1 MAEMMGYP
9 DWYVS
14 KLQELQEQDPEFAK
28 EYEIAMQPVLE
39 RLASTQEMATS
50 VEDIDTPTMA
60 EEPTSF
66 LQKLSDPTVL
76 QAIGVGGKA
85 IADARSIGKAN
96 KRMRRSQARSNL
108 INALSKRGG
117 ARAAQQAPEPT
128 IASGLFGA
136 LSNLGTGLERKDLL
150 QEKRRQQSRA
160 EKLAEQKEAE
170 ARKLANEELARRE
183 EEKLYKRG
191 RDILKDLQE
200 KQSQITEETIREE
213 EREKETADKESEKRS
228 GIVETYANFL
238 LEVGNTSDN
247 YTKSFEEIL
256 DLNPDIATFYE
267 NATLDEKKKLQ
278 TALLEGQNKIAEKAF
293 TRDEEQQ
300 ESIQEEIF
308 KSLKDYTKSAVAN
321 YSTFNQLMAAD
332 PERQNQYN
340 SLPDSYKFI
349 LKNEFAGER
358 ILLGDDKKYTAN
370 EIEIQV
376 NLMKDAWDE
385 VQKTPDPKQFLAR
398 LAVEGGDVTDQPGP
412 IKQFFFPKAS
422 VYRNLRNSLSLPVAS
437 SFNDGKPTDK
447 DYDITLLLF
456 PKLNDND
463 EVANAQW
470 EAIYELIR
478 LKKEAESR
486 GFTQTANTDFLSAGV
501 IKNPGTKDVKIDFD
515 VANTFFN
522 KNSATD
528 KTRTE
533 DKPKLRFDPGA
544 IK

>member
-117 ARAAQQAPEPT
+117 ARAAQQAAEPT

-160 EKLAEQKEAE
+160 EKLAAQKEAE
-170 ARKLANEELARRE
+170 ARKLADEELARRE
-183 EEKLYKRG
+183 EERSYKRG
-191 RDILKDLQE
+191 RDTLKDLQE
-200 KQSQITEETIREE
+200 RQSRITEETTRKE

-228 GIVETYANFL
+228 GRVETYANFL

-256 DLNPDIATFYE
+256 DLNPDVATFYE

-278 TALLEGQNKIAEKAF
+278 TAFLKGQNEIAEKAF
-293 TRDEEQQ
+293 TRDEKQ
-300 ESIQEEIF
+300 QEEIF

-332 PERQNQYN
+332 QERQDQYN
-340 SLPDSYKFI
+340 SLSDTYKFT
-349 LKNEFAGER
+349 LRNEFDSER
-358 ILLGDDKKYTAN
+358 ISLGDDKKWTAN

-385 VQKTPDPKQFLAR
+385 VQKTPDLKQFLAR
-398 LAVEGGDVTDQPGP
+398 IAIEGGDVTDQPGV
-412 IKQFFFPKAS
+412 IKQSFFPKAA

-456 PKLNDND
+456 PKLNDSD

-486 GFTQTANTDFLSAGV
+486 GFTQAANTDFLSAGV

-522 KNSATD
+522 KNSATNE
-528 KTRTE
+528 TRTE
-533 DKPKLRFDPGA
+533 NKPKLRFDSGA
-544 IK
+544 KE

>member
-117 ARAAQQAPEPT
+117 ARAAQQAAEPT

-160 EKLAEQKEAE
+160 EKLAAQKEAE

-183 EEKLYKRG
+183 EERSYKRG
-191 RDILKDLQE
+191 RDILKDLRE
-200 KQSQITEETIREE
+200 RQSQITEETIREE

-256 DLNPDIATFYE
+256 DLNPDVATFYE

-278 TALLEGQNKIAEKAF
+278 TALLEGQNKIAEKTF
-293 TRDEEQQ
+293 TRDE
-300 ESIQEEIF
+300 
-308 KSLKDYTKSAVAN
+308 KH
-321 YSTFNQLMAAD
+321 
-332 PERQNQYN
+332 PR
-340 SLPDSYKFI
+340 
-349 LKNEFAGER
+349 
-358 ILLGDDKKYTAN
+358 
-370 EIEIQV
+370 
-376 NLMKDAWDE
+376 
-385 VQKTPDPKQFLAR
+385 
-398 LAVEGGDVTDQPGP
+398 
-412 IKQFFFPKAS
+412 
-422 VYRNLRNSLSLPVAS
+422 RN
-437 SFNDGKPTDK
+437 F
-447 DYDITLLLF
+447 
-456 PKLNDND
+456 
-463 EVANAQW
+463 
-470 EAIYELIR
+470 
-478 LKKEAESR
+478 
-486 GFTQTANTDFLSAGV
+486 
-501 IKNPGTKDVKIDFD
+501 
-515 VANTFFN
+515 
-522 KNSATD
+522 
-528 KTRTE
+528 
-533 DKPKLRFDPGA
+533 
-544 IK
+544 

>member
-1 MAEMMGYP
+1 MGYP

-117 ARAAQQAPEPT
+117 ARAAQQAAEPT

-160 EKLAEQKEAE
+160 EKLAAQKEAE
-170 ARKLANEELARRE
+170 ARKLADEELARRE
-183 EEKLYKRG
+183 EERSYKRG
-191 RDILKDLQE
+191 RDTLKDLQE
-200 KQSQITEETIREE
+200 RQSQITEKTIREQ
-213 EREKETADKESEKRS
+213 EREKETADEESEERS
-228 GIVETYANFL
+228 ETVETYENFL

-256 DLNPDIATFYE
+256 DLNPDVATLYE

-278 TALLEGQNKIAEKAF
+278 TAFIKGQNKIAEKTF
-293 TRDEEQQ
+293 TRDEKQREN
-300 ESIQEEIF
+300 IQEEIF
-308 KSLKDYTKSAVAN
+308 ESLKDYTKAAVTK
-321 YSTFNQLMAAD
+321 YSTFNQLMAAN
-332 PERQNQYN
+332 PERQDQYN
-340 SLPDSYKFI
+340 SLNDSYKFI
-349 LKNEFAGER
+349 LKNEFDGER
-358 ILLGDDKKYTAN
+358 ILLGDDKKLTAN

-385 VQKTPDPKQFLAR
+385 VQKTPDLKQFFAR
-398 LAVEGGDVTDQPGP
+398 IAMEGGDVTDQPGV
-412 IKQFFFPKAS
+412 IRQSLFPKAA

-447 DYDITLLLF
+447 DYEITLLLF

-478 LKKEAESR
+478 LKKEAESK
-486 GFTQTANTDFLSAGV
+486 GFTQTADTDFLSAGV

-522 KNSATD
+522 KNSATNE
-528 KTRTE
+528 TRTE
-533 DKPKLRFDPGA
+533 NKPKLRFDSGA
-544 IK
+544 KE